1 MSQEDFIRLYDV
13 RNIWNYTLD
22 EGRCHNGSAPTIRQ
36 CVKDYG
42 REAVRNIVRQHLDT
56 FIEFCK
62 AKDKP
67 TARQRDT
74 IVWFV
79 MSQYDSLKITEFQ
92 LWVIKAMS
100 GAFGKFYNTLDPMDI
115 TTALRQWVREC
126 NTIRNEARAQR
137 EREEAQRERE
147 EAVVTAEDQDKAL
160 QIMERICARLRANR

>member
-67 TARQRDT
+67 NNKQRDT

-79 MSQYDSLKITEFQ
+79 LSQYDSLKITEFQ

-126 NTIRNEARAQR
+126 QTIRNEYLSQQA
-137 EREEAQRERE
+137 REEAQLARE
-147 EAVVTAEDQDKAL
+147 EATASAEDQVKAL